1 MKILRQFMPVMT
13 NEQFFWRFHYLLGM
27 LVFSLS
33 SSEALLAICEGEYAS
48 HRGLDQIM
56 ADLVP
61 IMASAAQA
69 PILGD
74 C

>member
-1 MKILRQFMPVMT
+1 
-13 NEQFFWRFHYLLGM
+13 M

-48 HRGLDQIM
+48 LRSLDQIM

-61 IMASAAQA
+61 VMASAAQA
-69 PILGD
+69 PILGES
-74 C
+74 